1 MEDIVLN
8 KLRKKDFF
16 AKEDNF
22 TADKEV
28 ESVLMW
34 AIAAKKS
41 DMIGKVLE

>member
-1 MEDIVLN
+1 MEGVAKRLLEIGG
-8 KLRKKDFF
+8 KDL
-16 AKEDNF
+16 DCM
-22 TADKEV
+22 